1 MKAIVYS
8 APREFVFR
16 DVPDPEIA
24 GDEVLLRVRACGIC
38 GTDLHI
44 HEGEFLAR
52 FPLIPGHEFAGE
64 VAAVGSAVENLQ
76 VGQQVVADNTEMC
89 GACFYCRRD
98 QPLFCENLLSHGV
111 NTAGGLAQ
119 YVLVKAAKV
128 FPFRN
133 LSWREAAMVE
143 PTACAIHGMDIIALK
158 PGSDVLLFGAGPTG
172 IVLAQLLKLNGA
184 ARLTVAAPKGRK
196 LDLIEQLCADEVVV
210 MEKNDQS
217 SYHHRLRETSPRGF
231 DYVIEATGSPQV
243 CEQSIEYV
251 RQGGELVVYGV
262 YPEAARLSWS
272 PYEIFR
278 RQITIKGSFAQ
289 SHCFDRALQYLES
302 RKVKVDQVVT
312 EEFELSDYASALDT
326 VRSRRGIKAI
336 VLPS

>member
-8 APREFVFR
+8 APREFLFR

-24 GDEVLLRVRACGIC
+24 ADEVLLRVRACGIC

-44 HEGEFLAR
+44 HEGEFFAK

-64 VAAVGSAVENLQ
+64 VVRVGSAVESLQ

-89 GACFYCRRD
+89 GTCFYCRRD
-98 QPLFCENLLSHGV
+98 QPLYCENLLAQGV

-119 YVLVKAAKV
+119 YVVVKAPKV
-128 FPFRN
+128 FPFKN

-143 PTACAIHGMDIIALK
+143 PTACAVHGMDIIDVE

-184 ARLTVAAPKGRK
+184 ARLIVAAPEGRK
-196 LDLIEQLCADEVVV
+196 LNLIERLCADQVVV
-210 MEKNDQS
+210 MDRNDRS
-217 SYHHRLRETSPRGF
+217 NHYKRLKEISPRGF
-231 DYVIEATGSPQV
+231 DYVIEATGSPHV
-243 CEQSIEYV
+243 CEESIEYV

-278 RQITIKGSFAQ
+278 REITIKGSFAQ

-302 RKVKVDQVVT
+302 GRIKVDEVVT
-312 EEFELSDYASALDT
+312 EEFELSDYAYALDT
-326 VRSRRGIKAI
+326 VRSRRGIKTI
-336 VLPS
+336 VLPA